1 MTSILEFFIKGIGQ
15 IFNLM
20 DTFKFDFFGS
30 QISYLTFVIS
40 VFALYMAFRISFSLL
55 DVSIDNPWVSG
66 RALRDA
72 DAQHKFELT
81 KQYHETMIKY
91 NKKRTEL
98 MAQRNEM
105 LRSKNYSPHYH
116 DNRVLVLNSSKDSG
130 LSSVAKNVLSKGDK
144 NEDKK

>member
-20 DTFKFDFFGS
+20 DSFKFDFFGS

-66 RALRDA
+66 RAIRDSEV
-72 DAQHKFELT
+72 QRQYELT
-81 KQYHETMIKY
+81 RQYRQTMLKY
-91 NKKRTEL
+91 NKQRSDL

-105 LRSKNYSPHYH
+105 LKNKNYSPHYH
-116 DNRVLVLNSSKDSG
+116 DNRVLNVVSDSELVERAKEYLRGRDEVLH
-130 LSSVAKNVLSKGDK
+130 
-144 NEDKK
+144 DKK